1 MKKIGIF
8 SVALLLSVVAFS
20 NVTKE
25 NNKAS
30 VTDLESSTTDFMNEK
45 SNVKKVALRNAS
57 SGNNAFKASKIYVQ
71 TASDAEGYEYL
82 RFAAA
87 LRGAYSKVSFT
98 RQIDGLG
105 DKTDDVTTLYKGI
118 AANGKVS
125 FTNGDELVDYDVTS
139 TKNYYWACYTIRF
152 KSDSTYKDKDVTIT
166 LNVDDKY
173 SDSRTISL
181 NNAKNYVE
189 DKNINLSF
197 DQYQNYAN
205 LYGDHSKFSYDLV
218 SKQFAPSGYEY
229 VHGAC
234 NDLDNPRYAYFSMN
248 AGENKTGIVVKYD
261 FETNKVV
268 GYSKPYVVSKET
280 TWTDNANVFFYNG
293 KIYIITSQGTFVSV
307 KASDITGNG
316 VGEVTQDDTS
326 LNFKLDQT
334 SLTGIK
340 AVAYSKEKDKFAV
353 YTKNKVDKSTVEKV
367 YIYDGKLNLEKTLA
381 NTGGFQTIYSD
392 GERLYGFIKQEQTVE
407 TVKDGDTLKQGTYY
421 DAAIIKTYSWD
432 GTLISTTT
440 YGSKDKPI
448 GDVYTVNRVRCSNLQ
463 NMIIYNGK
471 LFITRLVYVGY
482 TNMPI
487 GAYLYEFKTTSLE
500 KHPNITVGEYVEAN
514 TETNFVA
521 SELVARHKE
530 SGCGYLQ
537 GVTTD
542 GDNIYYAYT
551 NGSNTQ
557 ARLVRSNPLTGEWVS
572 ATNLVTIAD
581 SNPNSS
587 DAGKIFYYNDN
598 IWVTKFSSKTVFE
611 VNKDTFVETGKSL
624 TFDNMPEN
632 LKNAAYDKF
641 NDRLVLLGVNG
652 VLYTYD
658 KDSKTVSKLAD
669 AKGFSGIKVS
679 NLFANDDYIYVT
691 YTTDGIKGVKTSI
704 FDFDGNLIKQVAIE
718 DTTNICPSTNSFN
731 TQGLIDYKGVGI
743 VIGLSWE
750 GTYSGGYIYSVKMN

>member
-1 MKKIGIF
+1 MKKIGIL

-25 NNKAS
+25 NNKTS
-30 VTDLESSTTDFMNEK
+30 VADLESSTTDFVNEK

-57 SGNNAFKASKIYVQ
+57 SGNNAFKASKIYFQ

-98 RQIDGLG
+98 RKIAGLG
-105 DKTDDVTTLYKGI
+105 DKTDEVTTLYKGI

-152 KSDSTYKDKDVTIT
+152 KSDSTYKDSDITIT

-173 SDSRTISL
+173 TDSRTISL

-189 DKNINLSF
+189 DKSVNLNF

-218 SKQFAPSGYEY
+218 NKQFAPSGYEY

-248 AGENKTGIVVKYD
+248 AGENKTGIVAKYD

-268 GYSKPYVVSKET
+268 GYSKPYVVSEVA

-316 VGEVTQDDTS
+316 VGEVTLNDTS

-353 YTKNKVDKSTVEKV
+353 YTYNTM

-392 GERLYGFIKQEQTVE
+392 GERLYGFIKNEISFDVE
-407 TVKDGDTLKQGTYY
+407 TTTGDDGKSKITKGTYY
-421 DAAIIKTYSWD
+421 DTATIKTYSWD

-463 NMIIYNGK
+463 NMIMYNGK
-471 LFITRLVYVGY
+471 LFISRLVYDGY
-482 TNMPI
+482 TNMPK

-514 TETNFVA
+514 TETSFVA
-521 SELVARHKE
+521 NELVARHHE
-530 SGCGYLQ
+530 SEFFYLQ

-542 GDNIYYAYT
+542 GDYIYYAYT
-551 NGSNTQ
+551 NGDNTK
-557 ARLVRSNPLTGEWVS
+557 ARLVRSNPITGEWVS
-572 ATNLVTIAD
+572 ATNSVTIAAD
-581 SNPNSS
+581 NDKTQS

-598 IWVTKFSSKTVFE
+598 IWVTKRNSKTVFE
-611 VNKDTFVETGKSL
+611 VNKDTFVETGKPL

-641 NDRLVLLGVNG
+641 NDRLVLLGVSG
-652 VLYTYD
+652 ALYTYD
-658 KDSKTVSKLAD
+658 KNSKAVSKLAD
-669 AKGFSGIKVS
+669 AKGFDGLKVS

-691 YTTDGIKGVKTSI
+691 YTKDGFKGVKTSI
-704 FDFDGNLIKQVAIE
+704 FDFNGNLIKQVLIIDE
-718 DTTNICPSTNSFN
+718 NVICPNSSYFN

-743 VIGLSWE
+743 IIGTGWNSN
-750 GTYSGGYIYSVKMN
+750 TGGYVYSVKMN

>member
-1 MKKIGIF
+1 MKKIGIL

-25 NNKAS
+25 NNKTS
-30 VTDLESSTTDFMNEK
+30 VADLESSTTDFVNEK

-57 SGNNAFKASKIYVQ
+57 SGNNAFKASKIYFQ

-98 RQIDGLG
+98 RNIAGLE
-105 DKTDDVTTLYKGI
+105 DKTDEVTTLYKGI

-152 KSDSTYKDKDVTIT
+152 KSDSTYKDSDITLT

-173 SDSRTISL
+173 TDSRTISL

-189 DKNINLSF
+189 DKSFNLNF
-197 DQYQNYAN
+197 DQFQNYAN

-248 AGENKTGIVVKYD
+248 RSQNQYGIIVKYD

-268 GYSKPYVVSKET
+268 GYSKQYQAHDGSEKYY
-280 TWTDNANVFFYNG
+280 WADNANVFFYNG
-293 KIYIITSQGTFVSV
+293 KIYIITSQGTFASI

-353 YTKNKVDKSTVEKV
+353 YTYDTM

-381 NTGGFQTIYSD
+381 KTGGFQTIYSD

-432 GTLISTTT
+432 GTLISKTT

-482 TNMPI
+482 TNMPL

-500 KHPNITVGEYVEAN
+500 KHPNITVGEYVETN

-521 SELVARHKE
+521 NELVARHKE

-542 GDNIYYAYT
+542 GDYIYYAYT
-551 NGSNTQ
+551 NGDNTK

-581 SNPNSS
+581 SNPNQN
-587 DAGKIFYYNDN
+587 DAGKIFYYNNN
-598 IWVTKFSSKTVFE
+598 IWVTKFNSKTVFE

-624 TFDNMPEN
+624 TFDDMPEN

-652 VLYTYD
+652 ALYTYD
-658 KDSKTVSKLAD
+658 KNSKAVSKLAD
-669 AKGFSGIKVS
+669 AKGFPGLGVS

-691 YTTDGIKGVKTSI
+691 YTTNGIKGVKTSI
-704 FDFDGNLIKQVAIE
+704 FDFDGNLIKQVTIE
-718 DTTNICPSTNSFN
+718 DKINIRPSTVNFN

-743 VIGLSWE
+743 IIGLSWDS
-750 GTYSGGYIYSVKMN
+750 TYGGGYIYSVKMN

>member
-1 MKKIGIF
+1 M
-8 SVALLLSVVAFS
+8 
-20 NVTKE
+20 
-25 NNKAS
+25 
-30 VTDLESSTTDFMNEK
+30 
-45 SNVKKVALRNAS
+45 
-57 SGNNAFKASKIYVQ
+57 
-71 TASDAEGYEYL
+71 
-82 RFAAA
+82 
-87 LRGAYSKVSFT
+87 
-98 RQIDGLG
+98 
-105 DKTDDVTTLYKGI
+105 
-118 AANGKVS
+118 
-125 FTNGDELVDYDVTS
+125 DYDVTS

-152 KSDSTYKDKDVTIT
+152 KSDSTYKESDITIT
-166 LNVDDKY
+166 LNVDDNY

-181 NNAKNYVE
+181 NDAKNYVE
-189 DKNINLSF
+189 DKNANLNF

-205 LYGDHSKFSYDLV
+205 LYGDHSKSSYDLV

-248 AGENKTGIVVKYD
+248 KSQNQYGIIVKYD

-268 GYSKPYVVSKET
+268 GYSKQYQAHDGSENYY
-280 TWTDNANVFFYNG
+280 WTDNANVFFYNG
-293 KIYIITSQGTFVSV
+293 KIYIITSQGTFASI

-353 YTKNKVDKSTVEKV
+353 YTNNTM

-407 TVKDGDTLKQGTYY
+407 TVKDGETLKQGTYY
-421 DAAIIKTYSWD
+421 DAATIKTYSWD
-432 GTLISTTT
+432 GELISTTT

-463 NMIIYNGK
+463 NMIMHNGK

-482 TNMPI
+482 TNMPM

-521 SELVARHKE
+521 NELVARHKE
-530 SGCGYLQ
+530 SGCSYLQ

-542 GDNIYYAYT
+542 GDYIYYAYT
-551 NGSNTQ
+551 NGNNTK

-572 ATNLVTIAD
+572 ATNFVTIAD
-581 SNPNSS
+581 SNPTSS
-587 DAGKIFYYNDN
+587 DAGKIFYYNNN
-598 IWVTKFSSKTVFE
+598 IWVTKFSSKTAFE
-611 VNKDTFVETGKSL
+611 VNKDTFVETGESL

-641 NDRLVLLGVNG
+641 NDRLVLLGVSG
-652 VLYTYD
+652 ALYTYD
-658 KDSKTVSKLAD
+658 KNSKAVSKLAD
-669 AKGFSGIKVS
+669 AKGFSGLGVS

-691 YTTDGIKGVKTSI
+691 YTTNGIKGVKTSI

-743 VIGLSWE
+743 IIGLSWE

>member
-25 NNKAS
+25 NNKTS
-30 VTDLESSTTDFMNEK
+30 VADLESSTTDFMNEK

-57 SGNNAFKASKIYVQ
+57 SGNNAFKASKIYFQ
-71 TASDAEGYEYL
+71 TASDSEGYEYL

-98 RQIDGLG
+98 RKIAGVE

-125 FTNGDELVDYDVTS
+125 FTNGDELVGYDVTS

-152 KSDSTYKDKDVTIT
+152 TSDSTYKDKDVTIT

-218 SKQFAPSGYEY
+218 NKQFAPSGYEY

-248 AGENKTGIVVKYD
+248 AGENKTGIVAKYD

-316 VGEVTQDDTS
+316 VGEITQGDTS
-326 LNFKLDQT
+326 LNFKLNKSDENNL
-334 SLTGIK
+334 SGIK
-340 AVAYSKEKDKFAV
+340 SVAYSKEKDKFAV
-353 YTKNKVDKSTVEKV
+353 YTNNTM

-392 GERLYGFIKQEQTVE
+392 GERLYGFIKQEETVE
-407 TVKDGDTLKQGTYY
+407 TVKDGETLKQGTYY

-432 GTLISTTT
+432 GTLISKTT

-463 NMIIYNGK
+463 NMIMYNGK

-500 KHPNITVGEYVEAN
+500 KHSNITVGEYVETN
-514 TETNFVA
+514 TKTNFVA
-521 SELVARHKE
+521 NELVARYKE
-530 SGCGYLQ
+530 SGCSYLQ

-542 GDNIYYAYT
+542 GDYIYYAFT
-551 NGSNTQ
+551 DSNNTK
-557 ARLVRSNPLTGEWVS
+557 ARLVRSNPITGEWVS
-572 ATNLVTIAD
+572 ATNFVTIATD
-581 SNPNSS
+581 AGSA
-587 DAGKIFYYNDN
+587 DAGKIFYYNNN
-598 IWVTKFSSKTVFE
+598 IWVTKRNSKTVFE
-611 VNKDTFVETGKSL
+611 VNKDTLVETGESL
-624 TFDNMPEN
+624 TFDKMPEN

-641 NDRLVLLGVNG
+641 NDRLVLLGVSG
-652 VLYTYD
+652 ALYTYD
-658 KDSKTVSKLAD
+658 KNSKAVSKLAD
-669 AKGFSGIKVS
+669 AKGFSGIGVS

-691 YTTDGIKGVKTSI
+691 YTTNGIKGVKTSI

-743 VIGLSWE
+743 IIGLSWE
-750 GTYSGGYIYSVKMN
+750 GTYSGGYIYSAKMN

>member
-8 SVALLLSVVAFS
+8 SVALLLSVVTFS

-25 NNKAS
+25 NNKTS
-30 VTDLESSTTDFMNEK
+30 VADLESSTTDFMNEK
-45 SNVKKVALRNAS
+45 NNVKKVALRNAS
-57 SGNNAFKASKIYVQ
+57 SGNNAFKASKIYFQ
-71 TASDAEGYEYL
+71 TASDSEGYEYL

-152 KSDSTYKDKDVTIT
+152 KSDSTYKDSDITLT

-173 SDSRTISL
+173 TDSRTISL

-189 DKNINLSF
+189 DKSVNLNF

-218 SKQFAPSGYEY
+218 GEQFALSGYEY
-229 VHGAC
+229 IHGAC
-234 NDLDNPRYAYFSMN
+234 NDLDNPRYAYFAMN
-248 AGENKTGIVVKYD
+248 AGGNKTGIVAKYD

-268 GYSKPYVVSKET
+268 GYSKPYVVSDT
-280 TWTDNANVFFYNG
+280 TIW
-293 KIYIITSQGTFVSV
+293 S
-307 KASDITGNG
+307 G
-316 VGEVTQDDTS
+316 VGEITQGDTS
-326 LNFKLDQT
+326 LNFKLNKSDENNL
-334 SLTGIK
+334 SGIK
-340 AVAYSKEKDKFAV
+340 SVAYSKEKDKFAV
-353 YTKNKVDKSTVEKV
+353 YTSNTM
-367 YIYDGKLNLEKTLA
+367 YIYDGKLNLEKTLTS
-381 NTGGFQTIYSD
+381 TGGFQTIYSD
-392 GERLYGFIKQEQTVE
+392 GERLYGFIKQEETVE
-407 TVKDGDTLKQGTYY
+407 TVKDGETLKQGTYY

-432 GTLISTTT
+432 GTLISKTT

-463 NMIIYNGK
+463 NMIMHNGK

-482 TNMPI
+482 TNMPM

-587 DAGKIFYYNDN
+587 DAGKIFYYNNN
-598 IWVTKFSSKTVFE
+598 IWVTKFNSKTVFE
-611 VNKDTFVETGKSL
+611 VNKDTLEAVVEKDEQGNDIKDKDGNPIIKSI

-641 NDRLVLLGVNG
+641 NDRLILLGVSG
-652 VLYTYD
+652 TLYTYD
-658 KDSKTVSKLAD
+658 KNTKSVSNLAA
-669 AKGFSGIKVS
+669 AKGFEGLHVS
-679 NLFANDDYIYVT
+679 NIFANDDYIYVT

-704 FDFDGNLIKQVAIE
+704 FDFNGNLIKQVAIE
-718 DTTNICPSTNSFN
+718 DKINISPDNVNFN

-743 VIGLSWE
+743 IIGLSWYS
-750 GTYSGGYIYSVKMN
+750 TYSGGYIYSVKMN

>member
-8 SVALLLSVVAFS
+8 SVALLLLSLVTFS

-57 SGNNAFKASKIYVQ
+57 SGNNAFKASKIYFQ

-98 RQIDGLG
+98 RKIAGLE
-105 DKTDDVTTLYKGI
+105 DKTNEVATLYKGI

-152 KSDSTYKDKDVTIT
+152 TSDSTYKDKDVTIT

-218 SKQFAPSGYEY
+218 GEQFALSGYEY

-234 NDLDNPRYAYFSMN
+234 NDLDNPRYAYFAMN
-248 AGENKTGIVVKYD
+248 RAQNQYGIIVKYD

-268 GYSKPYVVSKET
+268 GYSKQYQAHDGTEQYY
-280 TWTDNANVFFYNG
+280 WTDNANVFFYNG

-353 YTKNKVDKSTVEKV
+353 YTNNTM
-367 YIYDGKLNLEKTLA
+367 YIYDGKLNLEKTLTS
-381 NTGGFQTIYSD
+381 TGGFQTIYSD

-407 TVKDGDTLKQGTYY
+407 TVKDGETLKQGTYY

-432 GTLISTTT
+432 GTLISKTT

-463 NMIIYNGK
+463 NMIMHNGK

-482 TNMPI
+482 TNMPM

-521 SELVARHKE
+521 NELVARYKE
-530 SGCGYLQ
+530 SGCSYLQ

-542 GDNIYYAYT
+542 GDYIYYAYT
-551 NGSNTQ
+551 NGDNTK

-572 ATNLVTIAD
+572 ATNFVTIAD
-581 SNPNSS
+581 SNDNKS
-587 DAGKIFYYNDN
+587 DAGKIFYYNNN
-598 IWVTKFSSKTVFE
+598 IWVTKFNSKTVFE
-611 VNKDTFVETGKSL
+611 VNKDTLVETGESL
-624 TFDNMPEN
+624 TFDKMPEN

-641 NDRLVLLGVNG
+641 NDRLVLLGVSG
-652 VLYTYD
+652 ALYTYD
-658 KDSKTVSKLAD
+658 KNSKAVSKLAD
-669 AKGFSGIKVS
+669 AKGFSGLGVS

-691 YTTDGIKGVKTSI
+691 YTTNGIKGVKTSI

-743 VIGLSWE
+743 IIGLSWE